1 MNIGKLYQKKNHK
14 FNSTFKMKMR
24 KKGKK
29 TDDFFELIF
38 ENHTKTHLTFSRIR

>member
-29 TDDFFELIF
+29 T
-38 ENHTKTHLTFSRIR
+38 